1 MWTTTLGA
9 DSVSTPAATP
19 KASFHHWNDVPLE
32 QVKPDLTRRL
42 ITGERIML
50 ASVELQRGC
59 IVPQHAHVHEQVSYI
74 LRGCLRLTIGEPATE
89 SYDLR
94 EGDVMVIPS
103 NVPHAAEAIEDSRLL
118 DVFSPPR
125 EDWLNKTDTYL
136 RNR

>member
-1 MWTTTLGA
+1 M
-9 DSVSTPAATP
+9 STPAATP
-19 KASFHHWNDVPLE
+19 KASLQHWSDVPLE

-42 ITGERIML
+42 ITGERVML

-59 IVPQHAHVHEQVSYI
+59 IVPQHAHVHEQVSYV
-74 LRGCLRLTIGEPATE
+74 LGGCLRLTIGEPATE

-94 EGDVMVIPS
+94 EGDVMLIPS
-103 NVPHAAEAIEDSRLL
+103 NVPHAAEAIEDSRVL

-125 EDWLNKTDTYL
+125 EDWLNRTDTYL